1 MSTIKQIII
10 EGMTPICS
18 NNMNDNINN
27 NPTKKKEITNKKK
40 GKRKITLLQTWV
52 FSKDDFFL
60 NSQIEMCNH
69 IHTAS
74 PLHLKMKKEIN
85 SKLYSYKHQD
95 IKKKIYNKVEF
106 ITFEQTIQKLID
118 SNFKCFY
125 CNQNVNILYEEVRDP
140 TQWSLERIDNTFGHN
155 CSNVVIA
162 CLNCNLRRRT
172 MYYERYVQ
180 TKQLLH
186 IIKSDSTIYNSGK
199 QSVSDEQSSAD
210 KQLVTGSPV
219 LITDEEDD

>member
-10 EGMTPICS
+10 EGMPSISSDNT
-18 NNMNDNINN
+18 NNNINN
-27 NPTKKKEITNKKK
+27 NYTKKKEITNKKK
-40 GKRKITLLQTWV
+40 GKRKITLLPTWG
-52 FSKDDFFL
+52 FSKNDFFL
-60 NSQIEMCNH
+60 NSQIEMCNN
-69 IHTAS
+69 IHTIS
-74 PLHLKMKKEIN
+74 PLHLKMKQEIN

-95 IKKKIYNKVEF
+95 IKKKKYNKGEF

-125 CNQNVNILYEEVRDP
+125 CNQNVNVLYEEVRDP

-186 IIKSDSTIYNSGK
+186 IIKRDSTIYTSDTH
-199 QSVSDEQSSAD
+199 SVTE
-210 KQLVTGSPV
+210 SPL
-219 LITDEEDD
+219 LIATEEDD